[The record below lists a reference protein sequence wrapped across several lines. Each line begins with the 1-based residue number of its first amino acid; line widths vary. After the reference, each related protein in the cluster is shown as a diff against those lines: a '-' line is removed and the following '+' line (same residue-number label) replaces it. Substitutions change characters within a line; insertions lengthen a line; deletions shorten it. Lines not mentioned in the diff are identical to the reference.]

1 MAKITNK
8 NNTFGRNKFT
18 LKKQEDFL
26 AELAVNGGNV
36 TMAAKTVQTYARN
49 VYHLAKENPDF
60 DAAFRQAQRL
70 GLTALED
77 ECRRR
82 AMKGVERAV
91 FYQGEEVG
99 TETLY
104 SDTLAMFLLKGGM
117 PEKYRDN
124 LNVTGSMGTVQ
135 MTQEECEA
143 FALKRM
149 EEIRAA
155 REAKE
160 NE

>member
-1 MAKITNK
+1 
-8 NNTFGRNKFT
+8 
-18 LKKQEDFL
+18 
-26 AELAVNGGNV
+26 
-36 TMAAKTVQTYARN
+36 
-49 VYHLAKENPDF
+49 
-60 DAAFRQAQRL
+60 
-70 GLTALED
+70 
-77 ECRRR
+77 
-82 AMKGVERAV
+82 
-91 FYQGEEVG
+91 
-99 TETLY
+99 
-104 SDTLAMFLLKGGM
+104 M

-160 NE
+160 SE